1 MLRIIL
7 VVLLL
12 VSSALAISEEDLLAI
27 EEGYVDTDSGTST
40 SSSSDITL
48 NWGDSISVAPYEIR
62 AVGFSEGT
70 VEEKKDKCSSAKE
83 YEKRLLG
90 CMDYVLLK
98 VARGDKNV
106 LDAVLSDHNITVE
119 GIELTNSST
128 FEDEDFLLTLFA
140 RNVVTGYNIPSPY
153 VDLTI
158 TLKQKE
164 KSENLDNNPP
174 VSLLKTVPE
183 WAYLAYRD
191 EEDYIYISLEVEN
204 LVNTKI
210 QDIRLHDS
218 IPDGFAVASRGEL
231 NWTIDLGP
239 KEKWQTGYFLKQTNS
254 TDELYIFTPA
264 TLNVTYR
271 GRLYNIQSSES
282 TMHLYG
288 SMIVMNKS
296 VNGRAKEYSV
306 AVNVEN
312 RGNRASRVDVTDML
326 PENATLVN
334 GTLNFTV
341 VLQPGKEYT
350 NSYIIN
356 IINNNTSLP
365 QASAKFYD
373 YNPSGESSFRSG
385 TVHSHEL
392 DISEAAYPEPAST
405 AYDIIPTP
413 AEPHISNNNILIN
426 IINFFKSILRLD

>member
-1 MLRIIL
+1 
-7 VVLLL
+7 
-12 VSSALAISEEDLLAI
+12 
-27 EEGYVDTDSGTST
+27 
-40 SSSSDITL
+40 
-48 NWGDSISVAPYEIR
+48 
-62 AVGFSEGT
+62 
-70 VEEKKDKCSSAKE
+70 
-83 YEKRLLG
+83 
-90 CMDYVLLK
+90 MDYVLLK